1 MASAKISTVSMIK
14 IGEVTMPLVDGRER
28 RLGRVSRPS
37 RPQSEVLAHL
47 GIHLPEWVG
56 TDEIHKPVC
65 SPIPTSIDHMI
76 PGT

>member
-1 MASAKISTVSMIK
+1 MVSTVSMIK
-14 IGEVTMPLVDGRER
+14 IGDVTTPLVDGRER
-28 RLGRVSRPS
+28 RLGRVSRPN
-37 RPQSEVLAHL
+37 RPQADELAHI